1 MKVIKAH
8 DYDAMSKEAA
18 EIIYQA
24 IKNKPDITL
33 GLATGSTPHRMYE
46 YLADMLN
53 ENKIDLSKVH
63 TVNLDEYVGLGE
75 GDPQSYHHFMH
86 EEFFNKV
93 DIPLENTHLPDG
105 KAEDLQA
112 EVENYEQLIK
122 DLGGIDL
129 QLLGVG
135 RNGHI
140 GFNEPGT
147 PFDSVTQVVGLTD
160 LTIKDN
166 SRFFE
171 KVEDVPTEALSMGLK
186 TIMETKSILFLA
198 SGEGKQYAVDALL
211 NGEVTE
217 EIPVT
222 ILQKHDDV
230 TVIIDKAAAGESI
243 HS

>member
-1 MKVIKAH
+1 MKVIKAN
-8 DYDAMSKEAA
+8 DYDTMSKEAA
-18 EIIYQA
+18 EIIYEA

-33 GLATGSTPHRMYE
+33 GLATGSTPHKMYE

-53 ENKIDLSKVH
+53 ENQIDLSNVH
-63 TVNLDEYVGLGE
+63 TVNLDEYVGLGAD
-75 GDPQSYHHFMH
+75 DPQSYHYFMH
-86 EEFFNKV
+86 EEFFDKV

-112 EVENYEQLIK
+112 EVENYEKLIK

-147 PFDSVTQVVGLTD
+147 PFDSTTQVVGLTD

-186 TIMETKSILFLA
+186 TIMDTKSILFLA
-198 SGEGKQYAVDALL
+198 SGEGKHYAVDALL

-222 ILQKHDDV
+222 ILRKHEDV
-230 TVIIDKAAAGESI
+230 TVIVDKAAAGETV
-243 HS
+243 H